1 MNTQVTKKKI
11 DKNFLKKILYI
22 AIPIVLE
29 QLLASSFGIVDT
41 IMVKYIERGI
51 SGVGLASQI
60 ANICGTIMFA
70 CATGVGMYIAQY
82 FGDKD
87 DENIKNA
94 FSLLLFLGLIVSGT
108 FFVLGFF
115 FPRQILGLF
124 TNDADV
130 LEIGVKYI
138 KIASLSY
145 IPNQLA
151 YAFVIAYRNIQ
162 KTICAF
168 AIQLISSVFNV
179 IMNYCLIFGF
189 WIFPEMGIKGAAL
202 ATVLSCSLNLIM
214 HIVYALATSKQFVP
228 KIKNIING
236 IKFKFSSRILKK
248 SLPLLINES
257 LFSIGTLVY
266 VAVFNRLGPDQYE
279 GYRISEV
286 IMQVAFSASY
296 GMTAAVQAIT
306 GEALGRSSFD
316 EAKYYGASFL
326 KIGIFLSLINGLLV
340 AIFAHPLV
348 SIFASSE
355 VNEITMN
362 IAYSLMYVCAL
373 RIALKMYANVLLA
386 VFRAGGKTKFVMV
399 LDCLVMWVIGI
410 PIAVLGYNVFNIN
423 NIALL
428 YLFMQLEAVVRI
440 SVGLKEYF
448 KYSWVKNIIK

>member
-1 MNTQVTKKKI
+1 
-11 DKNFLKKILYI
+11 
-22 AIPIVLE
+22 
-29 QLLASSFGIVDT
+29 
-41 IMVKYIERGI
+41 
-51 SGVGLASQI
+51 
-60 ANICGTIMFA
+60 
-70 CATGVGMYIAQY
+70 
-82 FGDKD
+82 
-87 DENIKNA
+87 
-94 FSLLLFLGLIVSGT
+94 
-108 FFVLGFF
+108 
-115 FPRQILGLF
+115 
-124 TNDADV
+124 
-130 LEIGVKYI
+130 
-138 KIASLSY
+138 
-145 IPNQLA
+145 
-151 YAFVIAYRNIQ
+151 
-162 KTICAF
+162 
-168 AIQLISSVFNV
+168 
-179 IMNYCLIFGF
+179 
-189 WIFPEMGIKGAAL
+189 
-202 ATVLSCSLNLIM
+202 
-214 HIVYALATSKQFVP
+214 
-228 KIKNIING
+228 
-236 IKFKFSSRILKK
+236 
-248 SLPLLINES
+248 
-257 LFSIGTLVY
+257 
-266 VAVFNRLGPDQYE
+266 
-279 GYRISEV
+279 
-286 IMQVAFSASY
+286 MQVAFSASY